1 MQITDAERQ
10 KLVNLVAELREL
22 AQNERQQGDLRRQQ
36 QAVKSRFYGHAEAY
50 EDAAKRLEAI
60 IGDLEKP
67 GTKETPLLDAGTKK
81 SKSKSGD

>member
-1 MQITDAERQ
+1 MHITDVERQ
-10 KLVNLVAELREL
+10 QLINLVAELREL

-60 IGDLEKP
+60 IGDANQQAAKD
-67 GTKETPLLDAGTKK
+67 TPLLETGTSNK
-81 SKSKSGD
+81 DE

>member
-1 MQITDAERQ
+1 MHITDAERK
-10 KLVNLVAELREL
+10 KLIDLVAELREL

-60 IGDLEKP
+60 IDSPEKP
-67 GTKETPLLDAGTKK
+67 EAKDTPLLDAGSKVTGKAKK
-81 SKSKSGD
+81 K

>member
-60 IGDLEKP
+60 INGGTPEKQEAV
-67 GTKETPLLDAGTKK
+67 KETPLLDTGEKK
-81 SKSKSGD
+81 KRK

>member
-1 MQITDAERQ
+1 MHITDVERQ
-10 KLVNLVAELREL
+10 QLINLVAELREL

-60 IGDLEKP
+60 IGDSEQQAAKD
-67 GTKETPLLDAGTKK
+67 TPLLETGTSNK
-81 SKSKSGD
+81 DE